1 MHENRIDHSG
11 RRPWTRRVALATLVV
26 AGTISPPAGLFAN
39 NGLTM
44 TSYGAASAGMGGA
57 TLAVGNAVMDLES
70 NPANLA
76 RLKKGIFEAGAG
88 IMFPSLRYE
97 DSYMSPNQSLNYQNS
112 VNSEKAAFPLPYI
125 GYVAPLDDH
134 SGWGIAF
141 YAQGGMGAEFNG
153 IVRNTPGNVSLDT
166 VASQAGGSSVT
177 IPVMGSSNKL
187 QENTYSKFALMKL
200 TPGYAYRLGKL
211 SLGLGADLNIA
222 TLEWRWTFSDPA
234 GVHSMPAAGYDYK
247 GKTATSFSGKVGLTY
262 DIDDNWAVAWSYIAP
277 APMRFNGS
285 MSANQYNAAYPYDF
299 FRAKVSAKLTFAE
312 QQFVGVAYKKN
323 GLTIGVDI
331 GYINWGSYM
340 KTMNFIL
347 NMPWA
352 PNPMLNNLG
361 TQYLTFHTN
370 FRDQAIYA
378 VGLEYRPDKLAF
390 RVGFN
395 YGRSAVTSEGV
406 NPLFPAVSD
415 RHVMAGMGYRMDSM
429 DIDFALEYALP
440 KKVSTSMMSDWT
452 VMHAFS
458 GFDTAG
464 MNNPY
469 FGSSVTMRQIIP
481 HLGVKAYF

>member
-1 MHENRIDHSG
+1 MREKRTTCSG
-11 RRPWTRRVALATLVV
+11 MRPWGFSPQRLALLIG
-26 AGTISPPAGLFAN
+26 GTVLCSGGLLAN

-88 IMFPSLRYE
+88 IMFPSLKYE
-97 DSYMSPNQSLNYQNS
+97 DSYLSPTPSLNYQNS
-112 VNSEKAAFPLPYI
+112 VNSEKSAFPLPYI
-125 GYVAPLDDH
+125 GYVAPIDDH

-166 VASQAGGSSVT
+166 LASQAAGSATT

-200 TPGYAYRLGKL
+200 TPGYAYRFGKL
-211 SLGLGADLNIA
+211 SVGLGVDLNIA
-222 TLEWRWTFSDPA
+222 TLEWRWGFSDPA

-247 GKTATSFSGKVGLTY
+247 GNTATSFSGKIGLTY
-262 DIDDNWAVAWSYIAP
+262 DIDDNWAVAYSYIAP
-277 APMRFNGS
+277 SPLRFNGT
-285 MSANQYNAAYPYDF
+285 MSANQYNSSYLFDF
-299 FRAKVSAKLTFAE
+299 FRAQVSAKLTFAE
-312 QQFVGVAYKKN
+312 QQFAGIAYKKN
-323 GLTIGVDI
+323 GLTIGVDV

-361 TQYLTFHTN
+361 TPYLTFHTN

-378 VGLEYRPDKLAF
+378 VGLEYRPEKWAIRAGL
-390 RVGFN
+390 N
-395 YGRSAVTSEGV
+395 YGRSAVTPDGV

-415 RHVMAGMGYRMDSM
+415 KHAMLGTGYRMDGM
-429 DIDFALEYALP
+429 DIDFALEYAFP
-440 KKVSTSMMSDWT
+440 VKVNTAMMSDWT

-458 GFDTAG
+458 GFTPAG

-469 FGSSVTMRQIIP
+469 FNSSVTMRQIIP
-481 HLGVKAYF
+481 HLGVKSYF